1 MTNEDATTRPTLDTI
16 LERINALGQE
26 LRGRMDSTD
35 SRIGSMESEVAGLR
49 VDVKKGFS
57 DLGRK
62 LDILNKEHLQMK
74 GDISALDERIT
85 QLEEERTQ
93 H

>member
-1 MTNEDATTRPTLDTI
+1 MADDNVATKPTLDTI
-16 LERINALGQE
+16 LERINAIGQE
-26 LRGRMDSTD
+26 LRGRLDAV
-35 SRIGSMESEVAGLR
+35 EAEVTGLR
-49 VDVKKGFS
+49 VDVKKGFA

-74 GDISALDERIT
+74 GDILGLDERIT
-85 QLEEERTQ
+85 QLEEERTK

>member
-1 MTNEDATTRPTLDTI
+1 MADDNVSTKPTLDTI
-16 LERINALGQE
+16 LERINAIGQE
-26 LRGRMDSTD
+26 LRGRLDAV
-35 SRIGSMESEVAGLR
+35 EAEVAGLR
-49 VDVKKGFS
+49 VDVKKGFA

-62 LDILNKEHLQMK
+62 VDILNKEHLQMK